1 MKNYNSEILIVGSG
15 LTGLCLANV
24 LSSLGYRITIIDKR
38 IIDQKTIE
46 KSDFRTTAISEGS
59 KKILDTH
66 NLWKKMSVY
75 AHPIKKIKIFDRSE
89 DNKIDFINPKKGQ
102 YLGYIIENRFLKNIF
117 LNAIKSSK
125 NINII
130 SNFELI
136 NIETNE
142 DYIEAISKDKKIK
155 ARLIIAADGKNGPIK
170 NLSKIS
176 RYEKKYN
183 HGALVVNI
191 DHSKN
196 LNNVAYEIFKK
207 DGPLAVLPMQNKNKK
222 IFKSSVIWSLK
233 KPLINSFS
241 DPMYIKPALEQN
253 IGGYIGEVLNINDQ
267 KIFNLSA
274 HLNSK
279 FYDKRLVFVG
289 DSAHSVHPIAG
300 QGWNLGIRDIENLH
314 TSIEEATQLGLD
326 IGTNSVLKKYNN
338 KSFYDA
344 FLLYQI
350 TDKINSIFLN
360 EGRFLKGCRQAGIN
374 FIDRNLK
381 INELISSYAMG
392 NQLNFFSLPRN

>member
-1 MKNYNSEILIVGSG
+1 
-15 LTGLCLANV
+15 
-24 LSSLGYRITIIDKR
+24 
-38 IIDQKTIE
+38 
-46 KSDFRTTAISEGS
+46 
-59 KKILDTH
+59 
-66 NLWKKMSVY
+66 MSVY

-89 DNKIDFINPKKGQ
+89 ENKIDFINPKKSQ

-117 LNAIKSSK
+117 LNTIMSSK

-136 NIETNE
+136 NIETSE
-142 DYIEAISKDKKIK
+142 DYIEAISKDKKINAK
-155 ARLIIAADGKNGPIK
+155 LIIAADGKYGPIK

-176 RYEKKYN
+176 RYEKSYN

-191 DHSKN
+191 NHSKS

-241 DPMYIKPALEQN
+241 DPIYIKSALEKN
-253 IGGYIGEVLNINDQ
+253 IGKYIGEVLKTNDQ

-279 FYDKRLVFVG
+279 FYDKRLAFVG

-300 QGWNLGIRDIENLH
+300 QGWNLGIRDIENLR

-326 IGTNSVLKKYNN
+326 IGTDSVLKNYNN

-344 FLLYQI
+344 FLVYQI

-360 EGRFLKGCRQAGIN
+360 EGKILKGFRQVGIN

-381 INELISSYAMG
+381 INEFISSYAMG
-392 NQLNFFSLPRN
+392 NQLNFFSLLRN

>member
-24 LSSLGYRITIIDKR
+24 LSSLGYRITIIDKQ

-89 DNKIDFINPKKGQ
+89 ENKIDFINPKKSQ

-117 LNAIKSSK
+117 LNTIMSSK

-136 NIETNE
+136 NIETSE
-142 DYIEAISKDKKIK
+142 DYIEAISKDKKINAK
-155 ARLIIAADGKNGPIK
+155 LIIAADGKYGPIK

-176 RYEKKYN
+176 RYEKSYN

-191 DHSKN
+191 NHSKS

-241 DPMYIKPALEQN
+241 DPIYIKSALEKN
-253 IGGYIGEVLNINDQ
+253 IGKYIGEVLKTNDQ

-279 FYDKRLVFVG
+279 FYDKRLAFVG

-300 QGWNLGIRDIENLH
+300 QGWNLGIRDIENLR

-326 IGTNSVLKKYNN
+326 IGTDSVLKNYNN

-344 FLLYQI
+344 FLVYQI

-360 EGRFLKGCRQAGIN
+360 EGKILKGFRQVGIN

-381 INELISSYAMG
+381 INEFISSYAMG
-392 NQLNFFSLPRN
+392 NQLNFFSLLRN